1 MIINIVSETA
11 HNLKL
16 ADKKL
21 VKLKFSYLLVTING
35 IFSFKVFF
43 KDSALGYKIVIKKIK
58 KCDTFICDL

>member
-1 MIINIVSETA
+1 MSQNIANETT

-21 VKLKFSYLLVTING
+21 VKLKFSYLLVTLNG

-43 KDSALGYKIVIKKIK
+43 KDSALGYKIVKKK
-58 KCDTFICDL
+58 SNEM